1 MVLVLRYFQY
11 HNFSISFDLGIID
24 VLLVTL
30 VIDDLVGR
38 LVSRLV
44 PFFAVVGLTAQ
55 AQII

>member
-1 MVLVLRYFQY
+1 MVLVLRNFQY

-44 PFFAVVGLTAQ
+44 PFFAVVGLTAH